1 MKPNPHASALGKLNK
16 GKKKTMSEA
25 AIEQRR
31 NAAKK
36 PEGEPVSRTT
46 EWRRKKKLKGGADE

>member
-1 MKPNPHASALGKLNK
+1 MKPNPHASALGAMNK

-46 EWRRKKKLKGGADE
+46 EWRRRKKLES